1 MSTIQ
6 FKTNINCGGCIARAT
21 PALDES
27 VGQGNWLVDIQ
38 NPGKVLTV
46 NSDTIDESQIKTA
59 LNKAG
64 FKAEKI

>member
-21 PALDES
+21 PALNEV
-27 VGQGNWLVDIQ
+27 VGNGHWQVDTQ

-46 NSDTIDESQIKTA
+46 NSDTVDESQIRTA

-64 FKAEKI
+64 FKAERI